1 MNADYGNADYG
12 NTDDKRMN
20 ETDGTERVAPD
31 IVSNK
36 PACACP
42 WKALR
47 NRDGLVPTIA
57 STAIM
62 VGVIAVSCY
71 GQYLLTKWACKAAI
85 RETRR

>member
-1 MNADYGNADYG
+1 MN
-12 NTDDKRMN
+12 DDIRNMN
-20 ETDGTERVAPD
+20 GMDDMENVTPE
-31 IVSNK
+31 IVDNG
-36 PACACP
+36 PMRCCP
-42 WKALR
+42 WKALK